1 MASPLAKDHYVLASS
16 SFPFLLLHKLNR
28 RGSVGMD
35 DGKKRKLETYRQRK
49 LFKQNEIIVQLRQ
62 GRHPILSSGINVK

>member
-35 DGKKRKLETYRQRK
+35 DGKKRKLETPIDKGNCSNKTKSSCNYAKVGIR
-49 LFKQNEIIVQLRQ
+49 FS
-62 GRHPILSSGINVK
+62 HPEST